1 MKGAEI
7 GSSTGVFAKFDSEY
21 GPRVSERLVGFVEE
35 PLGLRCHRSMPS
47 RRISCINGVRS
58 R

>member
-1 MKGAEI
+1 
-7 GSSTGVFAKFDSEY
+7 
-21 GPRVSERLVGFVEE
+21 VSERPARLVEV

-47 RRISCINGVRS
+47 RRISCISGVRS